1 MTTKRSIFYFSLL
14 SVHLVFDTGC
24 SKTTVKTLQYIIKYA
39 VLNNKSFKKIRFCM
53 SPEDRSCKHSMCV
66 SVFKNYPSATR
77 RHGNFAGVHTLLRIL
92 LSSNSAV
99 LINIITGVLP
109 HITLK
114 RHYLTCFI
122 KKRTVFLLQ
131 GFRNARF
138 I

>member
-1 MTTKRSIFYFSLL
+1 
-14 SVHLVFDTGC
+14 
-24 SKTTVKTLQYIIKYA
+24 
-39 VLNNKSFKKIRFCM
+39 M

-92 LSSNSAV
+92 LSNNSAV
-99 LINIITGVLP
+99 LINIITGVSP

-122 KKRTVFLLQ
+122 KKKTCFPFTRLSKRSFYLMFFVNIDLPYNLQ
-131 GFRNARF
+131 CQNL
-138 I
+138 IKL